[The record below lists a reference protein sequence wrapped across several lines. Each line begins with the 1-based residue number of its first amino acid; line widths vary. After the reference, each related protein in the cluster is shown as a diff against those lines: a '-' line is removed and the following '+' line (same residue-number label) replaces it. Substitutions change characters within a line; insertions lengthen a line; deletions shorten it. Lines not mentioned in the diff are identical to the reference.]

1 MKVLTDEDKAK
12 RKKTI
17 VLICAYAALTLFAF
31 IVYYFALPPI
41 NPQSTAFWAFVT
53 FLAVIYLLPVG
64 IKAEKGAVGKVKIK
78 GRQAVNGIK
87 LFDYNIKPKKI
98 MLFALIPLGIIIL
111 GGIIGSTVFQAKNYA
126 GVITITEREFKE
138 DMEETANVE
147 NVALMDSE
155 SAAIFGQRTLGE
167 LAGVVSQ
174 YTLSENFTQINYADT
189 PRKVANL
196 EYDGFFKWIGNRGNG
211 IPGYVLVDPVG
222 NTSKFVS
229 LETPM
234 KYVESA
240 YFGDDLYRKLRFSY
254 PTKIFSTARFEID
267 NDGKPFYIVPCLQPK
282 VFPFG
287 AYDVAEAVI
296 FDPCSGS
303 GKLYG
308 VGDIPSWVD
317 IVFDGDLACRK
328 YNWYGELSGGF
339 FNSIIGNKGCKR
351 TTDDYGYVIADDDV
365 WYYTGVTSVTGDSS
379 NIGFI
384 LTNARTGEYKSYAV
398 HGAEEHS
405 AMGAAEGEVQE
416 KGYRA
421 SFPALINVRG
431 QATYIMV
438 LKDANGIIKMYALVN
453 VEQYNIVATG
463 NTQAEAMKKYI
474 SLLEEKG
481 VIEKKPYAFTFTVAE
496 IKTAQLN
503 GNTIF
508 YFRENNSRTY
518 FKVSYADC
526 EQAVMVKVG
535 DGIYIT
541 YETTDDQ
548 NIKKILSLEIK
559 DPLSK
564 GPFAE

>member
-12 RKKTI
+12 RKKTL
-17 VLICAYAALTLFAF
+17 VYICVYAAITLFAF

-41 NPQSTAFWAFVT
+41 NPASIDFWVFLT

-64 IKAEKGAVGKVKIK
+64 ITYKKGAGGKQIK
-78 GRQAVNGIK
+78 GKTISGLRMFGYDIR
-87 LFDYNIKPKKI
+87 LKKI
-98 MLFALIPLGIIIL
+98 MLFALIPVAVIVLGV
-111 GGIIGSTVFQAKNYA
+111 IIGSTVFQAKNYA
-126 GVITITEREFKE
+126 GVITVSERVFQD
-138 DMEETANVE
+138 DMEETVNVE
-147 NVALMDSE
+147 NVALMDSK

-174 YTLSENFTQINYADT
+174 YTLSDSFTQINYENK
-189 PRKVANL
+189 PRKIANL

-211 IPGYVLVDPVG
+211 IPGYVLIDPVG
-222 NTSKFVS
+222 SKSEFVP
-229 LETPM
+229 LGAPI
-234 KYVESA
+234 KYAKSA
-240 YFGDDLYRKLRFSY
+240 YFGEDLYRKLRFLY
-254 PTKIFSTARFEID
+254 PTKIFGEARFEID
-267 NDGKPFYIVPCLQPK
+267 DDGNPFFIVPCLTPK

-287 AYDVAEAVI
+287 AYDVTEAII
-296 FDPCSGS
+296 FNPCVGT
-303 GKLYG
+303 GRLYA
-308 VGDIPSWVD
+308 VEDTPSWVD
-317 IVFDGDLACRK
+317 IVFDGDLACQK

-339 FNSIIGNKGCKR
+339 INSIIGNKGCKR

-405 AMGAAEGEVQE
+405 SMGAAEGEVQE
-416 KGYRA
+416 KGYKA

-438 LKDANGIIKMYALVN
+438 LKDDNGIVKMFALVN
-453 VEQYNIVATG
+453 AEQYNVVATG
-463 NTQAEAMKKYI
+463 NTQADAMKKYI

-481 VIEKKPYAFTFTVAE
+481 IIEKNPLAYAFVVAE

-508 YFRENNSRTY
+508 YFREANGPIY
-518 FKVSYADC
+518 YKVSYADC
-526 EQAVMVKVG
+526 ETAVMVKVG

-541 YETTDDQ
+541 YEPTDELI
-548 NIKKILSLEIK
+548 IKKILSLKIE
-559 DPLSK
+559 DPLLK
-564 GPFAE
+564 